1 MSRETDHE
9 PEADIE
15 MSTIVVG
22 VDGSEHAERAIE
34 WCARHAVRLG
44 ADVVVVHAVDLPL
57 AGAPGIGYAP
67 LPPLTGEE
75 RDDLTAIVRDRWSA
89 ALATA
94 GVDSRVEVVDGPAA
108 TALKDAAR
116 ANDAELVVVGRR
128 GRGGFAELLLGST
141 SHHLSHHLDRPL
153 VIVP

>member
-1 MSRETDHE
+1 MG
-9 PEADIE
+9 
-15 MSTIVVG
+15 TIVVG
-22 VDGSEHAERAIE
+22 VDGSEPAARAVS
-34 WCARHAVRLG
+34 WCARHAPSLG
-44 ADVVVVHAVDLPL
+44 AAVLVVHAVDLPM

-67 LPPLTGEE
+67 LPPITEEE
-75 RDDLTAIVRDRWSA
+75 RADLTTIVRDRWSA
-89 ALATA
+89 PLVAA
-94 GVDSRVEVVDGPAA
+94 GVDFRVEVVDGPAA

-116 ANDAELVVVGRR
+116 NTDADLVVVGRR